1 MPDKLVAEYLPIV
14 SDTCDLE
21 ITVPDDIHLCDGD
34 DFDFC
39 GTITYGLS
47 DTEYVWL
54 EDGVE
59 TGLDLYDF
67 QRVAYSKEDWL
78 ILESNYKLR
87 RIG

>member
-1 MPDKLVAEYLPIV
+1 LPDKLVAEYLPIV

-39 GTITYGLS
+39 GTITSGLS

-54 EDGVE
+54 EDG
-59 TGLDLYDF
+59 
-67 QRVAYSKEDWL
+67 
-78 ILESNYKLR
+78 
-87 RIG
+87 